1 MSGSRVLPSRW
12 RVVAGTDG
20 ASHLLYYGV
29 CNRPQNR
36 FQRFKAM
43 RTVFMPQSIVETGA
57 AVFFGLTSREEGLK
71 AVEELGYWKPPA
83 ILDRLA
89 GDLGVTRGAVRAS
102 VDELRYGL
110 EEWAAEPPE

>member
-1 MSGSRVLPSRW
+1 MQSRW
-12 RVVAGTDG
+12 RVVAGMDG
-20 ASHLLYYGV
+20 GGAHLLYYGV

-71 AVEELGYWKPPA
+71 AVEE
-83 ILDRLA
+83 
-89 GDLGVTRGAVRAS
+89 
-102 VDELRYGL
+102 
-110 EEWAAEPPE
+110 WAAEPPE